1 MPPRYKASDETPE
14 ENFDYECLECEES
27 FREEETSSISL
38 STGECLCVDCYESS
52 DDYIEC
58 SDCATVEDSDAMYY
72 GPDQQYYCESCR
84 DNSFSWCEHCEE
96 PTWHDEMR
104 CIESSDEYVCDSC
117 YSESDGD
124 PASHYADRCTNI
136 RVSHSNSETF
146 NTLNISRLVG
156 IESEVVLDRTDKD
169 ENGDSFARGDIPH
182 GWSSTYDGSIH
193 GDGIELISKPAN
205 GDLLKERIDS
215 LSTWSRSYN
224 VDVNRSC
231 GLHIHIDATDTT
243 WEDLKWISIV
253 NKKIESYI
261 FSMMPES
268 RRNSNWCKPME
279 MSLDDLTECNSS
291 EHFVEMYYDGYGV
304 SSEKYN
310 DSRYHGLNLHARF
323 YLGTIEF
330 RYHSGTTN
338 SIKITNWIKLCNSIV
353 ETGLMLSREGNK
365 KDRAFFLEKE
375 AVFNGL
381 FDIAAIA
388 DLDTIFENMIKVDNL
403 MVDYVKSRI
412 QKFNNK
418 K

>member
-1 MPPRYKASDETPE
+1 MQRIKLSVLDQSPIHDDKEPKSGLFDTIELAKHCENLGYYRYWCSEHHDTPGYASSCPE
-14 ENFDYECLECEES
+14 IMVSQVANA
-27 FREEETSSISL
+27 TSSIRVGSGGVML
-38 STGECLCVDCYESS
+38 NHYSS
-52 DDYIEC
+52 FKV
-58 SDCATVEDSDAMYY
+58 A
-72 GPDQQYYCESCR
+72 
-84 DNSFSWCEHCEE
+84 
-96 PTWHDEMR
+96 
-104 CIESSDEYVCDSC
+104 
-117 YSESDGD
+117 
-124 PASHYADRCTNI
+124 
-136 RVSHSNSETF
+136 ETF